1 MPKKTALYN
10 ECILTFLL
18 LYSACSRTGYST
30 SMSAAD
36 FPNKASR
43 IYSKFN
49 ENDAVTTTPTE
60 PPPSVNQPKIDRL
73 ELYCTDYKT
82 VL

>member
-1 MPKKTALYN
+1 
-10 ECILTFLL
+10 
-18 LYSACSRTGYST
+18 
-30 SMSAAD
+30 MSAAD

-73 ELYCTDYKT
+73 ELYCTEYKT